1 MLFSG
6 FSLDV
11 VLEIMSWCGPQDL
24 QNLLLVN
31 RLCRNLLVKNQ
42 YIWRL
47 SRATIHLGFPLPA
60 LATSELSFIRAVF
73 NGGPCTVCHRTTS
86 ELPYS
91 FSLDIRICSAACSF
105 YLLRVAPYDVDEFIA
120 SDPGAIFVD
129 KPEDLNDSDSETL
142 MLQSLPYL
150 EWSVGLYRPSA
161 VHSELIAFEE
171 ATDLAELETIWN
183 QRASQIPAFMEM
195 AETLQSAAS
204 NYRSKKS
211 EVEHKNRGYLAALA
225 GRNEL
230 SFEQLVASP
239 TLARHVNAFA
249 RDLTLLSDTAWNT
262 IRDVS
267 LAEVRARIS
276 SAGNPVACP
285 FCDRGRL
292 PERLLRDHIRDVHP
306 EHYVGIA
313 TKMHHCTLCLDSSR
327 RFNLKTLKRHVFDS
341 HLAVRRDL
349 F

>member
-150 EWSVGLYRPSA
+150 EWSASWPLPPQRRSQRVDRVRGGHRSRRARNYLEPEGIA
-161 VHSELIAFEE
+161 NPCVHGDGGDAPISRL
-171 ATDLAELETIWN
+171 
-183 QRASQIPAFMEM
+183 
-195 AETLQSAAS
+195 
-204 NYRSKKS
+204 
-211 EVEHKNRGYLAALA
+211 
-225 GRNEL
+225 EL
-230 SFEQLVASP
+230 SIKE
-239 TLARHVNAFA
+239 
-249 RDLTLLSDTAWNT
+249 
-262 IRDVS
+262 
-267 LAEVRARIS
+267 E
-276 SAGNPVACP
+276 
-285 FCDRGRL
+285 RGGAQ
-292 PERLLRDHIRDVHP
+292 E
-306 EHYVGIA
+306 
-313 TKMHHCTLCLDSSR
+313 
-327 RFNLKTLKRHVFDS
+327 
-341 HLAVRRDL
+341 
-349 F
+349 

>member
-11 VLEIMSWCGPQDL
+11 VLEIMNWCGPQDL

-31 RLCRNLLVKNQ
+31 RLCLNLLVKNQ

-73 NGGPCTVCHRTTS
+73 NGRPCTVCHRTTS

-150 EWSVGLYRPSA
+150 EWSANWPLYRPSV

-183 QRASQIPAFMEM
+183 QRASQIPALMEM
-195 AETLQSAAS
+195 AETLQSAA
-204 NYRSKKS
+204 YRSKKS
-211 EVEHKNRGYLAALA
+211 EVEHKNRAW
-225 GRNEL
+225 RL
-230 SFEQLVASP
+230 SP
-239 TLARHVNAFA
+239 
-249 RDLTLLSDTAWNT
+249 D
-262 IRDVS
+262 
-267 LAEVRARIS
+267 
-276 SAGNPVACP
+276 
-285 FCDRGRL
+285 
-292 PERLLRDHIRDVHP
+292 
-306 EHYVGIA
+306 A
-313 TKMHHCTLCLDSSR
+313 TS
-327 RFNLKTLKRHVFDS
+327 S
-341 HLAVRRDL
+341 HLTNLWPRQLSPATSMRSPEI
-349 F
+349 